1 MRFPRCTTTAAAA
14 FMFATFPALAQT
26 NGTPAPTP
34 ATTQQPGAGQLPD
47 VNGQAG
53 GPTHEMIRQM
63 IEQAVQERMQQDR
76 SSNEGNNRQEE
87 GDNRQQEASRHGD
100 GWRWHRNGGPAGEH
114 GMVGNHGPRMMR
126 GTGMRLVLALLDT
139 DGDGSLSEN
148 EVQEAV
154 GRIFS
159 AIDQNGDGKID
170 MDEIQSFSH
179 GSGGREEMP

>member
-14 FMFATFPALAQT
+14 FIFATFPALAQT

-34 ATTQQPGAGQLPD
+34 ATQQPGAGQLPD

-76 SSNEGNNRQEE
+76 SSNEGNNPQEE
-87 GDNRQQEASRHGD
+87 GDNRQAEASRHGD
-100 GWRWHRNGGPAGEH
+100 GWQRHRNGGPAGEH
-114 GMVGNHGPRMMR
+114 AMVRNHGPRMMR
-126 GTGMRLVLALLDT
+126 GTGMRLMLALLDA

-179 GSGGREEMP
+179 GSGGGEEMP